1 MIRAATATDAERIA
15 EIYAPY
21 VTDSATSFEETPPDA
36 GEITRRMDAAHVWLV
51 EESDGVIRGYAYG
64 TPWRSRHAYRFTV
77 ETTVYVAAEHHGR
90 GVGRRL
96 YDELLEQL
104 ATLGFVTAVAG
115 ITLPNEQ
122 SVEFHRALGFS
133 YVGTFPKV
141 GYKFDTWYDTGWMSR
156 QLS

>member
-1 MIRAATATDAERIA
+1 MIRSALPADAGRIA

-21 VTDSATSFEETPPDA
+21 VTDSAISFEESPPDSS
-36 GEITRRMDAAHVWLV
+36 EIARRMGSAHVWLV
-51 EESDGVIRGYAYG
+51 DETDGDIAGYAYG

-77 ETTVYVAAEHHGR
+77 EVTVYVAADHHGR

-96 YDELLEQL
+96 YEELLSQL
-104 ATLGFVTAVAG
+104 AALGFVTAVAG

-122 SVEFHRALGFS
+122 SVEFHKALGFS

-156 QLS
+156 PL